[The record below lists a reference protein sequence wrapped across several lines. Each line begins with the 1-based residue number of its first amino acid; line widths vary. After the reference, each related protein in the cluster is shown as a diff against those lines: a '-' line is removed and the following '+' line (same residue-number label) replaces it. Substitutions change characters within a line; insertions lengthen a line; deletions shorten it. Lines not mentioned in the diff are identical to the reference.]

1 LGFSQAEGK
10 PTIDVNPLV
19 VREEGTG
26 AAALGVLS
34 TYAESHTHPGKS
46 HAV

>member
-1 LGFSQAEGK
+1 MGFSQAEGK

-19 VREEGTG
+19 VWEEGLG
-26 AAALGVLS
+26 APAIGVQLTS
-34 TYAESHTHPGKS
+34 EGPHPNPGKS